1 MFWVNC
7 PFKKTNRVHFNFTLK
22 MVWRCRA
29 AYIPLT
35 RIQYAKPF
43 LHNSRDVTY
52 LLARVRDR
60 WWRALAI
67 WLVVVLQRVSLQR
80 NQFRLAPRH
89 THNITSWWITLMEY
103 TIWSSSFKAIWW
115 MDPKLFR
122 VRAPRS
128 DWGPIHNKDC
138 CQVQGL
144 NYRRLLAKQATVFI
158 HFLAL
163 PSATSPTQKK

>member
-1 MFWVNC
+1 MESTCRLIGSSV
-7 PFKKTNRVHFNFTLK
+7 TEGLFTK
-22 MVWRCRA
+22 ES
-29 AYIPLT
+29 
-35 RIQYAKPF
+35 IQ
-43 LHNSRDVTY
+43 
-52 LLARVRDR
+52 
-60 WWRALAI
+60 
-67 WLVVVLQRVSLQR
+67 
-80 NQFRLAPRH
+80 LAPRH

-144 NYRRLLAKQATVFI
+144 NYRRLLAKQATVLYTSSPSLLPPPRLKRNKWAESTCR
-158 HFLAL
+158 HPSSEMSLQKARTRLAL
-163 PSATSPTQKK
+163 QRFTRASHSSEEIFLWTP